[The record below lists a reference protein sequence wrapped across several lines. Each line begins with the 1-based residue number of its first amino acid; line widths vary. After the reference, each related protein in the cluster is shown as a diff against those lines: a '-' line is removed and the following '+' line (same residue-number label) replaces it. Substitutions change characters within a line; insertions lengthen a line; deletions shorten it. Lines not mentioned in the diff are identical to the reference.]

1 MPQSSA
7 AYESARDWRSA
18 GGLFGEI
25 LLRCRPANPLTALR
39 RHPEALA
46 RIEASLGRADFNAWG
61 ASVLTA
67 FAADCAVWA
76 NEAFGQS
83 LLACGLALMG
93 DASAAAAALPQ
104 PAGLNPVE
112 IDVLRQARRRTVFLG
127 ALAAAW
133 EPITEITVEAGQG
146 RADRWDDCRAEE
158 AALKLAGIETAAVL
172 LNLHQTVPGRRLFEK
187 ETRVVRNAA
196 EIPLALLDVL
206 RDWRRRHP

>member
-1 MPQSSA
+1 MPPVFGPLDPMTRHSAGLFLCKPQASGFFSISFLQITPVTMSIHIPHFCTVNNRLKPGLMPQSSA

-93 DASAAAAALPQ
+93 THQLPQ
-104 PAGLNPVE
+104 LLCRSRPDSIPSKSMCC
-112 IDVLRQARRRTVFLG
+112 ARR
-127 ALAAAW
+127 
-133 EPITEITVEAGQG
+133 AGG
-146 RADRWDDCRAEE
+146 RSFWARW
-158 AALKLAGIETAAVL
+158 L
-172 LNLHQTVPGRRLFEK
+172 LPGNR
-187 ETRVVRNAA
+187 
-196 EIPLALLDVL
+196 
-206 RDWRRRHP
+206 

>member
-1 MPQSSA
+1 MSIHIPHFCTVNNRLKPGLMPQSSA

-93 DASAAAAALPQ
+93 DASAAAAGRTQSRRNRCAAPGAQ
-104 PAGLNPVE
+104 ADGL
-112 IDVLRQARRRTVFLG
+112 F
-127 ALAAAW
+127 
-133 EPITEITVEAGQG
+133 G
-146 RADRWDDCRAEE
+146 RAGCCLGTDNRDHSGSRPRTSRP
-158 AALKLAGIETAAVL
+158 LGTVGVL
-172 LNLHQTVPGRRLFEK
+172 GP
-187 ETRVVRNAA
+187 RNG
-196 EIPLALLDVL
+196 VFG
-206 RDWRRRHP
+206 